1 MIYSKIFNSRRI
13 GSSVSSILSLLISF
27 AFMTSATA
35 ATTTQG
41 RAAAAKEVVNKLV
54 AENFE
59 GIRANFNAT
68 MKQGLS
74 AEKMKE
80 VWRAAI
86 VHHGAFQSQGEA
98 RNGQQDGYDV
108 YLIRC
113 EMKNSPMEVVVAYDS
128 DGKIGGLWV
137 RPAQN

>member
-1 MIYSKIFNSRRI
+1 MIYLNVFNSRRLRI
-13 GSSVSSILSLLISF
+13 SVTILNLLISF
-27 AFMTSATA
+27 AFITSANATTPQGRSAA
-35 ATTTQG
+35 AT
-41 RAAAAKEVVNKLV
+41 EVVNKLV

-59 GIRANFNAT
+59 GVRANFNET

-74 AEKMKE
+74 ADRMRE

-86 VHHGAFQSQGEA
+86 AHHGAFKSQGEA
-98 RNGQQDGYDV
+98 RNLQQEGYDV
-108 YLIRC
+108 YIIRC
-113 EMKNSPMEVVVAYDS
+113 EMKNSPMEVVIAYDR